1 MKKMLD
7 VRIPAIAPTR
17 CLCWVIG
24 VGYWLISQNA
34 FAQMPAALNKKEF
47 AKHWVV
53 ESESADYRVTFRGDT
68 ADIVSPKGLTL
79 WRKEKMKGRVTIEYD
94 ACVVVEEGNKEPT
107 NRLSDLNC
115 FWMASDPKYPDD
127 IFRRT
132 KERGGVFLNSYALRL
147 YYMGYGGNHNSTT
160 RFRRYDGD
168 EAAITDAAQRPAILK
183 EYTDEAHLLKP
194 NHWYHIRLVSDGH
207 QVAYYIDGKRLVDFR
222 DAEPYKE
229 GWFGFRTTLSH
240 TRITNFHY
248 TCESM
253 QQQKAPLHWVGG
265 QPTVARPVAFGV
277 PFDEG
282 EVKENTPMALTDAS
296 GNSVP
301 TDTWPLAYWPD
312 GSVKWLGAAATPHQ
326 LPRGG
331 ELFLAA
337 QKGNKKTSRE
347 ATLQIAETAS
357 GLRVTTDS
365 LTAFIPKQGAFLMDS
380 LLLQNRKVAER
391 LRLVCT
397 TQSEPYRETT
407 RQISFSDYQSEIR
420 SAIVERKGKVSAV
433 VKIEGVHVPLL
444 TLSPSLT
451 GRGGVGPFPFVVR
464 LYFYQG
470 SREVK
475 MVHSFVFDG
484 DQNRDFIQALGVKM
498 DVPLRDE
505 LYNRH
510 VAFSTGNGGVWSEPV
525 QPLDGRRELR
535 LPHPQSGENRPPR
548 PDESLPEDHRG
559 QLTVQQQQMLGQRVP
574 AYDAFDKAN
583 QKLIDDWAA
592 WNTYRLS
599 QPSSEGFTVRK
610 RANDDNPW
618 IGTFDGQRAD
628 GYAFVGNMTSG
639 MGVAMK
645 DFWQS
650 YPSALEITGTKG
662 DKATMT
668 AWLWSPDA
676 EPMDLRH
683 YDNVAHGLNS
693 SYEDVQEG
701 MSTPVGIARTSTLI
715 LLPTGG
721 YHGKQAFAADAQRMT
736 NDALLL
742 PTPEYLHQKQ
752 AFGVWSLPDTSNKER
767 AQIEKQLDDY
777 IDYYQKQIEQHH
789 WYGFWNYGDMMHAYD
804 AERHEWRYDVGG
816 FAWDNTELASNMW
829 LWYSFLRTGRADI
842 WQMAEAMTRHTAEV
856 DVYHTGPNAMLG
868 SRHNV
873 SHWGCGAK
881 EARISQAAWNR
892 FYYYLTTDERTGDL
906 MTDVKDAD
914 QMLYT
919 LDPMRLAQPRGEY
932 PCTAPARLRI
942 GPDWLAYAGNWMT
955 EWERTRDNRYRDKI
969 VAGMKSIAALP
980 HQLFT
985 GPLALGYDPATGV
998 ITTECDTSL
1007 LSTNHLMTIM
1017 GGFEMMNEMMRMI
1030 DVPEWNA
1037 AWLDHAARDK
1047 EMALKV
1053 RNNRFRISRLLAY
1066 AAYHQRDPKKAD
1078 EAWSD
1083 MLRALGRESDQR
1095 YENRQLLP
1103 PEVPI
1108 PQDET
1113 QMISTNGV
1121 STWSLDAIYMQ
1132 EVCPM
1137 GD

>member
-1 MKKMLD
+1 M
-7 VRIPAIAPTR
+7 
-17 CLCWVIG
+17 IG
-24 VGYWLISQNA
+24 VGCWLMALGAAGQTPS
-34 FAQMPAALNKKEF
+34 ALNRKEF

-94 ACVVVEEGNKEPT
+94 ACVVVEESSNEPT

-127 IFRRT
+127 IFRRM

-160 RFRRYDGD
+160 RFRRYDGN
-168 EAAITDAAQRPAILK
+168 EAAVSDAAKRPAILR

-194 NHWYHIRLVSDGH
+194 NHWYHIRLTSDGH
-207 QVAYYIDGKRLVDFR
+207 RVTYYIDGKRLVDFR
-222 DAEPYKE
+222 DAEPYRE

-240 TRITNFHY
+240 TRITNFSY
-248 TCESM
+248 RCESL
-253 QQQKAPLHWVGG
+253 QQQKAPLHWVEDSSQAPQRGRA
-265 QPTVARPVAFGV
+265 VPVTFGV

-282 EVKENTPMALTDAS
+282 EVTEGTVMALMDAS
-296 GNSVP
+296 GKSVP

-312 GSVKWLGAAATPHQ
+312 GSVKWLGAVATPIRF
-326 LPRGG
+326 PRGG

-337 QKGNKKTSRE
+337 QKGRKKTSLV
-347 ATLQIAETAS
+347 AALQITETAS

-365 LTAFIPKQGAFLMDS
+365 LSAFIPKQGAYLMDS
-380 LLLQNRKVAER
+380 LLLQNRMVAER

-397 TQSEPYRETT
+397 TQSEPYTETT
-407 RQISFSDYQSEIR
+407 RQVSFSDYQSEIR
-420 SAIVERKGKVSAV
+420 SVIVERKGNVSAV
-433 VKIEGVHVPLL
+433 IKIEGIHQLQSTNTQHPSPNTQELL
-444 TLSPSLT
+444 
-451 GRGGVGPFPFVVR
+451 PFVVR
-464 LYFYQG
+464 LYFHQG

-484 DQNRDFIQALGVKM
+484 DQNRDFIRSLGVKM

-510 VAFSTGNGGVWSEPV
+510 VAFSTGQGGVWSEPV

-535 LPHPQSGENRPPR
+535 LPLQQADTNRQPR

-559 QLTVQQQQMLGQRVP
+559 QLTVQQLQMMGQRVP
-574 AYDAFDKAN
+574 PYETFDKKN
-583 QKLIDDWAA
+583 QTLIDEWAA

-599 QPSSEGFTVRK
+599 QRSSEGFTLRK
-610 RANDDNPW
+610 QANDNNPW
-618 IGTFDGQRAD
+618 IGTFDGRRAD
-628 GYAFVGNMTSG
+628 GYAFVGDMTGG
-639 MGVAMK
+639 MGLALK

-650 YPSALEITGTKG
+650 FPSAMEISGTKG
-662 DKATMT
+662 DKATLT

-683 YDNVAHGLNS
+683 YDNVAHGLLS
-693 SYEDVQEG
+693 AYEDVQEG
-701 MSTPVGIARTSTLI
+701 MSTPTGIARTSTLM
-715 LLPTGG
+715 LLPADG
-721 YHGKQAFAADAQRMT
+721 YHGKQAFAEDARRMT
-736 NDALLL
+736 HGALLL

-752 AFGVWSLPDTSNKER
+752 AFGIWSLPDSSNVER
-767 AQIEKQLDDY
+767 AGVEKQLNDY

-789 WYGFWNYGDMMHAYD
+789 WYGFWNYGDVMHTYD

-829 LWYSFLRTGRADI
+829 LWYSFLRTGRADL

-868 SRHNV
+868 TRHNV

-892 FYYYLTTDERTGDL
+892 FYYYLTADERTGDL
-906 MTDVKDAD
+906 MTAVKDAD

-955 EWERTRDNRYRDKI
+955 QWERTRDNRYRDKI
-969 VAGMKSIAALP
+969 IAGMKSIAALP
-980 HQLFT
+980 HQMFT

-1017 GGFEMMNEMMRMI
+1017 GGFEVMNEMKRMI

-1066 AAYHQRDPKKAD
+1066 AAFHQRNQQKAD
-1078 EAWSD
+1078 EAWRD
-1083 MLRALGRESDQR
+1083 MLRALGRKDDKR

-1113 QMISTNGV
+1113 EMISTNGV

>member
-1 MKKMLD
+1 M
-7 VRIPAIAPTR
+7 
-17 CLCWVIG
+17 
-24 VGYWLISQNA
+24 
-34 FAQMPAALNKKEF
+34 AALQ
-47 AKHWVV
+47 
-53 ESESADYRVTFRGDT
+53 
-68 ADIVSPKGLTL
+68 
-79 WRKEKMKGRVTIEYD
+79 
-94 ACVVVEEGNKEPT
+94 
-107 NRLSDLNC
+107 
-115 FWMASDPKYPDD
+115 
-127 IFRRT
+127 
-132 KERGGVFLNSYALRL
+132 
-147 YYMGYGGNHNSTT
+147 
-160 RFRRYDGD
+160 
-168 EAAITDAAQRPAILK
+168 IT
-183 EYTDEAHLLKP
+183 
-194 NHWYHIRLVSDGH
+194 
-207 QVAYYIDGKRLVDFR
+207 
-222 DAEPYKE
+222 
-229 GWFGFRTTLSH
+229 
-240 TRITNFHY
+240 
-248 TCESM
+248 
-253 QQQKAPLHWVGG
+253 
-265 QPTVARPVAFGV
+265 
-277 PFDEG
+277 
-282 EVKENTPMALTDAS
+282 
-296 GNSVP
+296 
-301 TDTWPLAYWPD
+301 
-312 GSVKWLGAAATPHQ
+312 
-326 LPRGG
+326 
-331 ELFLAA
+331 
-337 QKGNKKTSRE
+337 
-347 ATLQIAETAS
+347 ETAS

-365 LTAFIPKQGAFLMDS
+365 LSAFIPKQGAYLMDS

-397 TQSEPYRETT
+397 TQSEPYTETT
-407 RQISFSDYQSEIR
+407 RQVSFSDYQSEIC
-420 SAIVERKGKVSAV
+420 SVIVERKGNVSAV
-433 VKIEGVHVPLL
+433 VKIEGVHVPLI
-444 TLSPSLT
+444 TSSPSLT
-451 GRGGVGPFPFVVR
+451 GRDGVGLLLPFVVR
-464 LYFYQG
+464 LYFHQG

-484 DQNRDFIQALGVKM
+484 DQNRDFIRSLGVKM

-510 VAFSTGNGGVWSEPV
+510 VAFSTGQGGVWSEPV

-535 LPHPQSGENRPPR
+535 LPLQQADANRQPR

-559 QLTVQQQQMLGQRVP
+559 QLTVQQLQMMGQRVP
-574 AYDAFDKAN
+574 PYETFDKKN
-583 QKLIDDWAA
+583 QTLIDEWAA

-599 QPSSEGFTVRK
+599 QRSSEGFTLRK

-618 IGTFDGQRAD
+618 IGTFDGRRAD
-628 GYAFVGNMTSG
+628 GYAFVGDMTGG
-639 MGVAMK
+639 MGLALK

-650 YPSALEITGTKG
+650 FPSAMEISGTKG
-662 DKATMT
+662 DKATLT

-683 YDNVAHGLNS
+683 YDNVAHGLLS
-693 SYEDVQEG
+693 AYEDVQEG
-701 MSTPVGIARTSTLI
+701 MSTPTGIARTSTLI
-715 LLPTGG
+715 LLPADG
-721 YHGKQAFAADAQRMT
+721 YHGKQAFAEDARRMT
-736 NDALLL
+736 HGALLL

-752 AFGVWSLPDTSNKER
+752 AFGIWSLPDSSDVER
-767 AQIEKQLDDY
+767 ARVEKQLNDY

-789 WYGFWNYGDMMHAYD
+789 WYGFWNYGDVMHTYD

-829 LWYSFLRTGRADI
+829 LWYSFLRTGRADL

-856 DVYHTGPNAMLG
+856 DVYHSGPNAMLG
-868 SRHNV
+868 TRHNV

-892 FYYYLTTDERTGDL
+892 FYYYLTADERTGDL
-906 MTDVKDAD
+906 MTAVKDAD

-955 EWERTRDNRYRDKI
+955 QWERTRDNRYRDKI
-969 VAGMKSIAALP
+969 IAGMKSIAALP
-980 HQLFT
+980 HQMFT

-1017 GGFEMMNEMMRMI
+1017 GGFEVMNEMMRMI

-1066 AAYHQRDPKKAD
+1066 AAFHQRNQQKAD
-1078 EAWSD
+1078 EAWRD
-1083 MLRALGRESDQR
+1083 MLRALGRKDDKR

-1113 QMISTNGV
+1113 EMISTNGV

>member
-1 MKKMLD
+1 M
-7 VRIPAIAPTR
+7 
-17 CLCWVIG
+17 
-24 VGYWLISQNA
+24 
-34 FAQMPAALNKKEF
+34 
-47 AKHWVV
+47 
-53 ESESADYRVTFRGDT
+53 
-68 ADIVSPKGLTL
+68 
-79 WRKEKMKGRVTIEYD
+79 
-94 ACVVVEEGNKEPT
+94 
-107 NRLSDLNC
+107 
-115 FWMASDPKYPDD
+115 
-127 IFRRT
+127 
-132 KERGGVFLNSYALRL
+132 
-147 YYMGYGGNHNSTT
+147 
-160 RFRRYDGD
+160 
-168 EAAITDAAQRPAILK
+168 
-183 EYTDEAHLLKP
+183 
-194 NHWYHIRLVSDGH
+194 
-207 QVAYYIDGKRLVDFR
+207 
-222 DAEPYKE
+222 
-229 GWFGFRTTLSH
+229 
-240 TRITNFHY
+240 
-248 TCESM
+248 
-253 QQQKAPLHWVGG
+253 
-265 QPTVARPVAFGV
+265 
-277 PFDEG
+277 
-282 EVKENTPMALTDAS
+282 
-296 GNSVP
+296 
-301 TDTWPLAYWPD
+301 
-312 GSVKWLGAAATPHQ
+312 
-326 LPRGG
+326 
-331 ELFLAA
+331 
-337 QKGNKKTSRE
+337 
-347 ATLQIAETAS
+347 
-357 GLRVTTDS
+357 
-365 LTAFIPKQGAFLMDS
+365 
-380 LLLQNRKVAER
+380 
-391 LRLVCT
+391 
-397 TQSEPYRETT
+397 
-407 RQISFSDYQSEIR
+407 
-420 SAIVERKGKVSAV
+420 
-433 VKIEGVHVPLL
+433 
-444 TLSPSLT
+444 T
-451 GRGGVGPFPFVVR
+451 G
-464 LYFYQG
+464 
-470 SREVK
+470 
-475 MVHSFVFDG
+475 
-484 DQNRDFIQALGVKM
+484 
-498 DVPLRDE
+498 
-505 LYNRH
+505 
-510 VAFSTGNGGVWSEPV
+510 
-525 QPLDGRRELR
+525 
-535 LPHPQSGENRPPR
+535 
-548 PDESLPEDHRG
+548 
-559 QLTVQQQQMLGQRVP
+559 
-574 AYDAFDKAN
+574 
-583 QKLIDDWAA
+583 
-592 WNTYRLS
+592 
-599 QPSSEGFTVRK
+599 
-610 RANDDNPW
+610 
-618 IGTFDGQRAD
+618 
-628 GYAFVGNMTSG
+628 G

-662 DKATMT
+662 HKATLT

-683 YDNVAHGLNS
+683 YDNVAHGLLS

-701 MSTPVGIARTSTLI
+701 MSTPVGIARTSTLM
-715 LLPTGG
+715 LLPADG
-721 YHGKQAFAADAQRMT
+721 YHGKQVFGADARRMT
-736 NDALLL
+736 HDALLL

-752 AFGVWSLPDTSNKER
+752 AFGVWSLPDTSNAER
-767 AQIEKQLDDY
+767 ARVEKQLNDY

-856 DVYHTGPNAMLG
+856 DVYHSGPNAMLG

-980 HQLFT
+980 HQMFT

-1017 GGFEMMNEMMRMI
+1017 GGFEVMNEMMRMI

-1053 RNNRFRISRLLAY
+1053 RNNSFRISRLLAY
-1066 AAYHQRDPKKAD
+1066 AAYHQRDRKKAD
-1078 EAWSD
+1078 EAWND
-1083 MLRALGRESDQR
+1083 MLRALGRKGDQR
-1095 YENRQLLP
+1095 YENHLLMP

>member
-1 MKKMLD
+1 
-7 VRIPAIAPTR
+7 
-17 CLCWVIG
+17 
-24 VGYWLISQNA
+24 
-34 FAQMPAALNKKEF
+34 
-47 AKHWVV
+47 
-53 ESESADYRVTFRGDT
+53 
-68 ADIVSPKGLTL
+68 
-79 WRKEKMKGRVTIEYD
+79 
-94 ACVVVEEGNKEPT
+94 
-107 NRLSDLNC
+107 
-115 FWMASDPKYPDD
+115 
-127 IFRRT
+127 
-132 KERGGVFLNSYALRL
+132 
-147 YYMGYGGNHNSTT
+147 
-160 RFRRYDGD
+160 
-168 EAAITDAAQRPAILK
+168 
-183 EYTDEAHLLKP
+183 
-194 NHWYHIRLVSDGH
+194 
-207 QVAYYIDGKRLVDFR
+207 
-222 DAEPYKE
+222 
-229 GWFGFRTTLSH
+229 
-240 TRITNFHY
+240 
-248 TCESM
+248 
-253 QQQKAPLHWVGG
+253 
-265 QPTVARPVAFGV
+265 
-277 PFDEG
+277 
-282 EVKENTPMALTDAS
+282 
-296 GNSVP
+296 
-301 TDTWPLAYWPD
+301 
-312 GSVKWLGAAATPHQ
+312 
-326 LPRGG
+326 
-331 ELFLAA
+331 
-337 QKGNKKTSRE
+337 
-347 ATLQIAETAS
+347 
-357 GLRVTTDS
+357 
-365 LTAFIPKQGAFLMDS
+365 
-380 LLLQNRKVAER
+380 
-391 LRLVCT
+391 
-397 TQSEPYRETT
+397 
-407 RQISFSDYQSEIR
+407 
-420 SAIVERKGKVSAV
+420 
-433 VKIEGVHVPLL
+433 
-444 TLSPSLT
+444 
-451 GRGGVGPFPFVVR
+451 
-464 LYFYQG
+464 
-470 SREVK
+470 
-475 MVHSFVFDG
+475 
-484 DQNRDFIQALGVKM
+484 
-498 DVPLRDE
+498 
-505 LYNRH
+505 
-510 VAFSTGNGGVWSEPV
+510 
-525 QPLDGRRELR
+525 
-535 LPHPQSGENRPPR
+535 
-548 PDESLPEDHRG
+548 
-559 QLTVQQQQMLGQRVP
+559 
-574 AYDAFDKAN
+574 
-583 QKLIDDWAA
+583 
-592 WNTYRLS
+592 
-599 QPSSEGFTVRK
+599 
-610 RANDDNPW
+610 
-618 IGTFDGQRAD
+618 
-628 GYAFVGNMTSG
+628 
-639 MGVAMK
+639 
-645 DFWQS
+645 
-650 YPSALEITGTKG
+650 
-662 DKATMT
+662 
-668 AWLWSPDA
+668 
-676 EPMDLRH
+676 MDLRH
-683 YDNVAHGLNS
+683 YDNVAHGLLS

-701 MSTPVGIARTSTLI
+701 MSTPVGIARTSTLM
-715 LLPTGG
+715 LLPTDG
-721 YHGKQAFAADAQRMT
+721 YHGKQAFAADARRMT

-767 AQIEKQLDDY
+767 AQIEKQLSDY

-804 AERHEWRYDVGG
+804 VERHEWRYDVGG

-1066 AAYHQRDPKKAD
+1066 AAYHQRDRKKAD

-1083 MLRALGRESDQR
+1083 MLRALGREGDQR
-1095 YENRQLLP
+1095 YENRRLLP

-1132 EVCPM
+1132 EVCPP

>member
-1 MKKMLD
+1 
-7 VRIPAIAPTR
+7 
-17 CLCWVIG
+17 
-24 VGYWLISQNA
+24 
-34 FAQMPAALNKKEF
+34 
-47 AKHWVV
+47 
-53 ESESADYRVTFRGDT
+53 
-68 ADIVSPKGLTL
+68 
-79 WRKEKMKGRVTIEYD
+79 
-94 ACVVVEEGNKEPT
+94 
-107 NRLSDLNC
+107 
-115 FWMASDPKYPDD
+115 
-127 IFRRT
+127 
-132 KERGGVFLNSYALRL
+132 
-147 YYMGYGGNHNSTT
+147 
-160 RFRRYDGD
+160 
-168 EAAITDAAQRPAILK
+168 
-183 EYTDEAHLLKP
+183 
-194 NHWYHIRLVSDGH
+194 
-207 QVAYYIDGKRLVDFR
+207 
-222 DAEPYKE
+222 
-229 GWFGFRTTLSH
+229 
-240 TRITNFHY
+240 
-248 TCESM
+248 
-253 QQQKAPLHWVGG
+253 
-265 QPTVARPVAFGV
+265 
-277 PFDEG
+277 
-282 EVKENTPMALTDAS
+282 
-296 GNSVP
+296 
-301 TDTWPLAYWPD
+301 
-312 GSVKWLGAAATPHQ
+312 
-326 LPRGG
+326 
-331 ELFLAA
+331 
-337 QKGNKKTSRE
+337 
-347 ATLQIAETAS
+347 
-357 GLRVTTDS
+357 
-365 LTAFIPKQGAFLMDS
+365 
-380 LLLQNRKVAER
+380 
-391 LRLVCT
+391 
-397 TQSEPYRETT
+397 
-407 RQISFSDYQSEIR
+407 
-420 SAIVERKGKVSAV
+420 
-433 VKIEGVHVPLL
+433 
-444 TLSPSLT
+444 
-451 GRGGVGPFPFVVR
+451 
-464 LYFYQG
+464 
-470 SREVK
+470 

-498 DVPLRDE
+498 DVPLHDE

-535 LPHPQSGENRPPR
+535 LPHPQSGENRPPH

-583 QKLIDDWAA
+583 QKLIDEWAA

-628 GYAFVGNMTSG
+628 GYAFVGDMTGG

-662 DKATMT
+662 DKATLT

-693 SYEDVQEG
+693 AYEDVQEG

-715 LLPTGG
+715 LLPTDG

-767 AQIEKQLDDY
+767 AQIEKQLSDY

-969 VAGMKSIAALP
+969 IAGMKSIAALP

-1066 AAYHQRDPKKAD
+1066 TAYHQRDRKKAD

-1083 MLRALGRESDQR
+1083 MLRALGRQGAQR

-1132 EVCPM
+1132 EVCPI

>member
-1 MKKMLD
+1 MKKS
-7 VRIPAIAPTR
+7 VR
-17 CLCWVIG
+17 CWVIG
-24 VGYWLISQNA
+24 VGCWLMAVGA
-34 FAQMPAALNKKEF
+34 FGQTPSALNRKEF

-94 ACVVVEEGNKEPT
+94 ACVVVEESSNEPT

-127 IFRRT
+127 IFRRM

-160 RFRRYDGD
+160 RFRRYDGN
-168 EAAITDAAQRPAILK
+168 EAAISDAAKRPAILR

-194 NHWYHIRLVSDGH
+194 NHWYHIRLTSDGH
-207 QVAYYIDGKRLVDFR
+207 RVAYYIDGKRLVDFR
-222 DAEPYKE
+222 DAEPYRE

-240 TRITNFHY
+240 TRITNFSY
-248 TCESM
+248 RCESL
-253 QQQKAPLHWVGG
+253 QQQKAPLHWVEDSSQAPQGG
-265 QPTVARPVAFGV
+265 RAVPVTFGV

-282 EVKENTPMALTDAS
+282 EVTEGTVMALTDAS
-296 GNSVP
+296 GKSVP

-312 GSVKWLGAAATPHQ
+312 GSVKWLGAAATPIR
-326 LPRGG
+326 LSREG

-337 QKGNKKTSRE
+337 QKGRKKTSRV
-347 ATLQIAETAS
+347 AALQITETAS

-365 LTAFIPKQGAFLMDS
+365 LSAFIPKQGAYLMDS

-397 TQSEPYRETT
+397 TQSEPYTETT
-407 RQISFSDYQSEIR
+407 RQVSFSDYQSEIR
-420 SAIVERKGKVSAV
+420 SVIVERKGNVSAV
-433 VKIEGVHVPLL
+433 VKIEGVHVS
-444 TLSPSLT
+444 SPSLT
-451 GRGGVGPFPFVVR
+451 GRDGVGLLLPFVVR

-484 DQNRDFIQALGVKM
+484 DQNRDFIRSLGVKM

-510 VAFSTGNGGVWSEPV
+510 VAFSTGQGGVWSEPV

-535 LPHPQSGENRPPR
+535 LPLQQADSNRQPR

-559 QLTVQQQQMLGQRVP
+559 QLTVQQLQMMGQRVP
-574 AYDAFDKAN
+574 PYESFDKKN
-583 QKLIDDWAA
+583 QTLIDEWAA

-599 QPSSEGFTVRK
+599 QRSSEGFTLRK

-618 IGTFDGQRAD
+618 IGTFDGRRAD
-628 GYAFVGNMTSG
+628 GYAFVGDMTGG
-639 MGVAMK
+639 MGLALK

-650 YPSALEITGTKG
+650 FPSAMEISGTKG
-662 DKATMT
+662 DKATLT

-683 YDNVAHGLNS
+683 YDNVAHGLLS
-693 SYEDVQEG
+693 AYEDVQEG
-701 MSTPVGIARTSTLI
+701 MSTPTGIARTSTLM
-715 LLPTGG
+715 LLPADG
-721 YHGKQAFAADAQRMT
+721 YHGKQAFAEDARRMT
-736 NDALLL
+736 HGALLL

-752 AFGVWSLPDTSNKER
+752 AFGIWSLPDSSNVER
-767 AQIEKQLDDY
+767 ARVEKQLNDY

-789 WYGFWNYGDMMHAYD
+789 WYGFWNYGDVMHTYD

-829 LWYSFLRTGRADI
+829 LWYSFLRTGRADL

-856 DVYHTGPNAMLG
+856 DVYHSGPNAMLG
-868 SRHNV
+868 TRHNV

-892 FYYYLTTDERTGDL
+892 FYYYLTADERTGDL
-906 MTDVKDAD
+906 MTAVKDAD

-955 EWERTRDNRYRDKI
+955 QWERTRDNRYRDKI
-969 VAGMKSIAALP
+969 IAGMKSIAALP
-980 HQLFT
+980 HQMFT

-1017 GGFEMMNEMMRMI
+1017 GGFEVMNEMMRMI

-1066 AAYHQRDPKKAD
+1066 AAFHQRNQQKAD
-1078 EAWSD
+1078 EAWRD
-1083 MLRALGRESDQR
+1083 MLRAPGRKDDKR

-1113 QMISTNGV
+1113 EMISTNGV

>member
-1 MKKMLD
+1 
-7 VRIPAIAPTR
+7 
-17 CLCWVIG
+17 
-24 VGYWLISQNA
+24 
-34 FAQMPAALNKKEF
+34 
-47 AKHWVV
+47 
-53 ESESADYRVTFRGDT
+53 
-68 ADIVSPKGLTL
+68 
-79 WRKEKMKGRVTIEYD
+79 
-94 ACVVVEEGNKEPT
+94 
-107 NRLSDLNC
+107 
-115 FWMASDPKYPDD
+115 
-127 IFRRT
+127 
-132 KERGGVFLNSYALRL
+132 
-147 YYMGYGGNHNSTT
+147 
-160 RFRRYDGD
+160 
-168 EAAITDAAQRPAILK
+168 
-183 EYTDEAHLLKP
+183 
-194 NHWYHIRLVSDGH
+194 IR
-207 QVAYYIDGKRLVDFR
+207 QV
-222 DAEPYKE
+222 
-229 GWFGFRTTLSH
+229 
-240 TRITNFHY
+240 
-248 TCESM
+248 
-253 QQQKAPLHWVGG
+253 
-265 QPTVARPVAFGV
+265 
-277 PFDEG
+277 
-282 EVKENTPMALTDAS
+282 
-296 GNSVP
+296 
-301 TDTWPLAYWPD
+301 
-312 GSVKWLGAAATPHQ
+312 
-326 LPRGG
+326 
-331 ELFLAA
+331 
-337 QKGNKKTSRE
+337 
-347 ATLQIAETAS
+347 
-357 GLRVTTDS
+357 
-365 LTAFIPKQGAFLMDS
+365 
-380 LLLQNRKVAER
+380 
-391 LRLVCT
+391 
-397 TQSEPYRETT
+397 
-407 RQISFSDYQSEIR
+407 SFSDYQSEIR
-420 SAIVERKGKVSAV
+420 SAIVERKGEVSTV
-433 VKIEGVHVPLL
+433 IKIEGTHKLL
-444 TLSPSLT
+444 TQDFL
-451 GRGGVGPFPFVVR
+451 PFVVR

-484 DQNRDFIQALGVKM
+484 DERHDFIHTLGVRM

-535 LPHPQSGENRPPR
+535 LPLPQTNENRRPR

-559 QLTVQQQQMLGQRVP
+559 QLTVQQQQMSGQRVP

-583 QKLIDDWAA
+583 QKLIDEWAA

-599 QPSSEGFTVRK
+599 QPSSEGFTLRK

-628 GYAFVGNMTSG
+628 GYAFVGDMTGG

-662 DKATMT
+662 HKATLT

-683 YDNVAHGLNS
+683 YDNVAHGLLS

-701 MSTPVGIARTSTLI
+701 MSTPVGIARTSTLM
-715 LLPTGG
+715 LLPADG
-721 YHGKQAFAADAQRMT
+721 YHGKQVFGADARRMT
-736 NDALLL
+736 HDALLL

-752 AFGVWSLPDTSNKER
+752 AFGVWSLPDTSNAER
-767 AQIEKQLDDY
+767 ARVEKQLNDY

-856 DVYHTGPNAMLG
+856 DVYHSGPNAMLG

-980 HQLFT
+980 HQMFT

-1017 GGFEMMNEMMRMI
+1017 GGFEVMNEMTRMI

-1053 RNNRFRISRLLAY
+1053 RNNSFRISRLLAY
-1066 AAYHQRDPKKAD
+1066 AAYHQRDRKKAD

-1083 MLRALGRESDQR
+1083 MLRALGRKGDQR
-1095 YENRQLLP
+1095 YENHLLMP

>member
-1 MKKMLD
+1 M
-7 VRIPAIAPTR
+7 V
-17 CLCWVIG
+17 
-24 VGYWLISQNA
+24 
-34 FAQMPAALNKKEF
+34 
-47 AKHWVV
+47 
-53 ESESADYRVTFRGDT
+53 
-68 ADIVSPKGLTL
+68 
-79 WRKEKMKGRVTIEYD
+79 
-94 ACVVVEEGNKEPT
+94 
-107 NRLSDLNC
+107 
-115 FWMASDPKYPDD
+115 
-127 IFRRT
+127 
-132 KERGGVFLNSYALRL
+132 
-147 YYMGYGGNHNSTT
+147 
-160 RFRRYDGD
+160 
-168 EAAITDAAQRPAILK
+168 
-183 EYTDEAHLLKP
+183 
-194 NHWYHIRLVSDGH
+194 
-207 QVAYYIDGKRLVDFR
+207 
-222 DAEPYKE
+222 
-229 GWFGFRTTLSH
+229 
-240 TRITNFHY
+240 
-248 TCESM
+248 
-253 QQQKAPLHWVGG
+253 
-265 QPTVARPVAFGV
+265 
-277 PFDEG
+277 
-282 EVKENTPMALTDAS
+282 
-296 GNSVP
+296 
-301 TDTWPLAYWPD
+301 
-312 GSVKWLGAAATPHQ
+312 
-326 LPRGG
+326 
-331 ELFLAA
+331 
-337 QKGNKKTSRE
+337 
-347 ATLQIAETAS
+347 TLQITETAS

-365 LTAFIPKQGAFLMDS
+365 LSAFIPKQGAYLMDS
-380 LLLQNRKVAER
+380 LLLQSRKVAER

-397 TQSEPYRETT
+397 TQSEPYTETT
-407 RQISFSDYQSEIR
+407 RQVSFSDYQSEIR
-420 SAIVERKGKVSAV
+420 SVIVERKGNVSAV
-433 VKIEGVHVPLL
+433 VKIEGVHVS
-444 TLSPSLT
+444 SPSLT
-451 GRGGVGPFPFVVR
+451 GRDGVSLLLPFVVR

-484 DQNRDFIQALGVKM
+484 DQNRDFIRSLGVKM

-510 VAFSTGNGGVWSEPV
+510 VAFSTGQGGVWSEPV

-535 LPHPQSGENRPPR
+535 LPLQQADSSRQLR

-559 QLTVQQQQMLGQRVP
+559 QLTVQQLQMMGQRVP
-574 AYDAFDKAN
+574 PYESFDKKN
-583 QKLIDDWAA
+583 QTLIDEWAA

-599 QPSSEGFTVRK
+599 QRSSEGFTLRK

-618 IGTFDGQRAD
+618 IGTFDGRRAD
-628 GYAFVGNMTSG
+628 GYAFVGDMTGG
-639 MGVAMK
+639 MGLALK

-650 YPSALEITGTKG
+650 FPSAMEISGTKG
-662 DKATMT
+662 DKATLT

-683 YDNVAHGLNS
+683 YDNVAHGLLS
-693 SYEDVQEG
+693 AYEDVQEG
-701 MSTPVGIARTSTLI
+701 MSTPTGIARTSTLM
-715 LLPTGG
+715 LLPADG
-721 YHGKQAFAADAQRMT
+721 YHGKQAFAEDARRMT
-736 NDALLL
+736 HGALLL

-752 AFGVWSLPDTSNKER
+752 AFGIWSLPDSSNVER
-767 AQIEKQLDDY
+767 ARVEKQLNDY

-789 WYGFWNYGDMMHAYD
+789 WYGFWNYGDVMHTYD

-829 LWYSFLRTGRADI
+829 LWYSFLRTGRADL

-856 DVYHTGPNAMLG
+856 DVYHSGPNAMLG
-868 SRHNV
+868 TRHNV

-892 FYYYLTTDERTGDL
+892 FYYYLTADERTGDL
-906 MTDVKDAD
+906 MTAVKDAD

-955 EWERTRDNRYRDKI
+955 QWERTRDNRYRDKI
-969 VAGMKSIAALP
+969 IAGMKSIAALP
-980 HQLFT
+980 HQMFT

-1017 GGFEMMNEMMRMI
+1017 GGFEVMNEMMRMI

-1066 AAYHQRDPKKAD
+1066 AAFHQRNQLKAD
-1078 EAWSD
+1078 EAWRD
-1083 MLRALGRESDQR
+1083 MLRALGRKDDKR

-1113 QMISTNGV
+1113 EMISTNGV